1 MEGLMPLIYQLITGA
16 VGGNVIGALLKKYSL
31 GVVGNSIAG
40 IVGGGL
46 SGQLLGGMLGGGLG
60 GELAAAGAGGGVLM
74 VIVGLIKSAMSK

>member
-1 MEGLMPLIYQLITGA
+1 MEGLMPLIYQFITGA
-16 VGGNVIGALLKKYSL
+16 VGGNVIGAMLKNYSL

-46 SGQLLGGMLGGGLG
+46 GGQLVGGMLGGGLG
-60 GELAAAGAGGGVLM
+60 GELIAAGAGGGVLM